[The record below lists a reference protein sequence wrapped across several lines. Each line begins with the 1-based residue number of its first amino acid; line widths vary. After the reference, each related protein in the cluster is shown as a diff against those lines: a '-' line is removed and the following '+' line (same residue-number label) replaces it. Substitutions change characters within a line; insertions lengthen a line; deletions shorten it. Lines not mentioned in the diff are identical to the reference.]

1 MSQRERARTVD
12 LSLFVFWTVRLITYS
27 TCMLC
32 GTFPLTVHKP
42 FSVKREAARHHDYS
56 TIEIRCGYT
65 LLGIANVLNNPG
77 GHIILKTF
85 LQDDRLRPLHSPTT
99 LTSFLEHPLGCSRSV
114 SVSDAHDSS
123 PSPMPTIESGLL
135 QHISLCYSAVFYR
148 SRWP

>member
-42 FSVKREAARHHDYS
+42 FFSVKREAARHHDYS
-56 TIEIRCGYT
+56 TIEIRCGCT

-77 GHIILKTF
+77 GHIIL
-85 LQDDRLRPLHSPTT
+85 
-99 LTSFLEHPLGCSRSV
+99 
-114 SVSDAHDSS
+114 
-123 PSPMPTIESGLL
+123 
-135 QHISLCYSAVFYR
+135 
-148 SRWP
+148 